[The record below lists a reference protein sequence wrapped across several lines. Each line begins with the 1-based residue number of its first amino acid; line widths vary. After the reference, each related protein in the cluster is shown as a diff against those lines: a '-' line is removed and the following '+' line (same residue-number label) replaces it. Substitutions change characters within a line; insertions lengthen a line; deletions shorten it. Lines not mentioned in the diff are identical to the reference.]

1 MASTARTLL
10 GEHERRRGVTA
21 LGYRVMVIA
30 LFVLTLSTIY
40 PLVWLVGN
48 AFKSPHEYKATPLH
62 IFPHESSPVALRSE
76 DNHGPGK
83 VQVTFEDLAAV
94 EDREFDLEFIT
105 STTVEF
111 RERGEGA
118 RWIEVIE
125 GDTDVPVAGMTL
137 QFRGRF
143 EAGDRFEVEIR
154 TWHMENYAEAWGGVR
169 FIRHSINTFV
179 LMIAVLLLHLGVNA
193 LAAYALSR
201 LPFPG
206 SKFVMWLF
214 LMTLMVPWF
223 AIFIPLYL
231 TVTELGLTVPLYGW
245 PAVVIPAGFNAFF
258 LILFK
263 GFFDGLPGD
272 LIDAARIDGAGEL
285 QTFWHVAVPLAKPIF
300 AVITVFSL
308 LATWNDFLWPYL
320 VIAKENGEPLMVR
333 LYNYEFTGAPTEAVL
348 AALAMAMVPPIALF
362 LLFQRQIAAGFTL
375 SGLKG

>member
-10 GEHERRRGVTA
+10 GEHERRRGATA
-21 LGYRVMVIA
+21 VWSRVMIVT
-30 LFVLTLSTIY
+30 LFVLTLTTIY

-48 AFKSPHEYKATPLH
+48 AFKSPHEYKATPLN
-62 IFPHESSPVALRSE
+62 ILPHEASPVALR
-76 DNHGPGK
+76 DAHNRGPGK
-83 VQVTFEDLAAV
+83 VQVTFEDLQAV
-94 EDREFDLEFIT
+94 EGREFDLEFT
-105 STTVEF
+105 SPTTVGF
-111 RERGEGA
+111 QWRGGGVG
-118 RWIEVIE
+118 WTEVIE
-125 GDTDVPVAGMTL
+125 GDTDVHVAGMTL

-143 EAGDRFEVEIR
+143 EAGDRFAVEIR
-154 TWHMENYAEAWGGVR
+154 TWHTENYAEAWEGVR
-169 FIRHSINTFV
+169 FIRTSINTFT

-272 LIDAARIDGAGEL
+272 LIDAARIDGASEL
-285 QTFWHVAVPLAKPIF
+285 RTFWHVAVPLAKPIF

-320 VIAKENGEPLMVR
+320 IIANENGEPLMVA
-333 LYNYEFTGAPTEAVL
+333 LYNYEFTGAPTEVVL